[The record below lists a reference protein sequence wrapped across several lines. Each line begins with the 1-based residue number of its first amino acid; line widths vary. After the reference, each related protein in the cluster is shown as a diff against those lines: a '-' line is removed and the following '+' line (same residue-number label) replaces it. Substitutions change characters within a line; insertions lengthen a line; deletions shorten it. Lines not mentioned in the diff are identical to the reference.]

1 MLHAKKTLCPIC
13 GTSFLGRRDKK
24 FCSDNCRAI
33 SHQAEKQK
41 QAPIIKQ
48 INTILKKN
56 RDLLI
61 KHKGILK
68 STWAIYIRGNHYY
81 YFDVSEKFIFDKQHR
96 YKENELFNEF
106 KNGIYTI
113 DEEIL

>member
-1 MLHAKKTLCPIC
+1 M
-13 GTSFLGRRDKK
+13 
-24 FCSDNCRAI
+24 
-33 SHQAEKQK
+33 
-41 QAPIIKQ
+41 
-48 INTILKKN
+48 TIREVVKVLNNNPKIG
-56 RDLLI
+56 LQLT

>member
-1 MLHAKKTLCPIC
+1 M
-13 GTSFLGRRDKK
+13 
-24 FCSDNCRAI
+24 
-33 SHQAEKQK
+33 
-41 QAPIIKQ
+41 
-48 INTILKKN
+48 TIREVVKVLNNNPKIG
-56 RDLLI
+56 LQLT

-68 STWAIYIRGNHYY
+68 STWAIYIRGNHYC
-81 YFDVSEKFIFDKQHR
+81 YFDVSEKFIFEKQHR